1 MTRLERHADTPPERL
16 LKATEIAE
24 ILNISRAYAY
34 QLMQRGE
41 IRTVQIG
48 AARRVRPRDL
58 RAYIEENV
66 YPPIELP
73 LRYVIGS
80 AGKDLSVKQA
90 DRQINPVN
98 RRKKPGV

>member
-1 MTRLERHADTPPERL
+1 MK

-58 RAYIEENV
+58 REYIEENV

-73 LRYVIGS
+73 LRYVV
-80 AGKDLSVKQA
+80 GKRKDDENLSVVTIGEPYDKAANHQS
-90 DRQINPVN
+90 
-98 RRKKPGV
+98 